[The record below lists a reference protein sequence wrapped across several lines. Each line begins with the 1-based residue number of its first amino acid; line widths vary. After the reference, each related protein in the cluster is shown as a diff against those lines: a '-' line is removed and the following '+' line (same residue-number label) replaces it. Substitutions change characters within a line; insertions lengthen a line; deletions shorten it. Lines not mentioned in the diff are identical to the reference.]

1 MPFAVLVNILIMA
14 GLIVLLYQFQKKYM
28 PFTRRVF
35 IALGMGVVYGACL
48 QLFYGNPSDTLA
60 ESISW
65 FNIVGN
71 GYVGLLK
78 MVVVP
83 LVMVSVISA
92 ILKLKGATSLG
103 RISGWI
109 LSLLMITVSV
119 SAVIGILS
127 ALGFGL
133 NAEAITA
140 GARETARGDQ
150 LLSTVTRVE
159 GLSIPSMLIS
169 LIPVNPF
176 LDMTG
181 ARSTS
186 IIGVVIFSAFIGV
199 SGLGLHRKQP
209 AVAARFESA
218 VEVAHSIV
226 MRMVTLVLRLTP
238 FGVLALITKVV
249 AGSNF
254 TDILE
259 LIQFVIAS
267 YTALIAVLIMHII
280 MVAFVGANPVRYIR
294 KVLPVLTFAFT
305 CRSSAGT
312 MPLTIQTM
320 TQRLGV
326 SEGVANFAA
335 SFGSTIGQNGCAGIY
350 PAMLAVMIAPT
361 VGIDPTSLSFL
372 GTLVVTVAIGSF
384 GVAGVG
390 GGATFAALIV
400 LSALGLPV
408 ELAGLLISI
417 EPLIDMGRTAVN
429 VSGSIAAGYVGGRFM
444 GEVDVNILDSHDALE
459 LDMDAVS

>member
-1 MPFAVLVNILIMA
+1 MPIAVSANVLMMV
-14 GLIVLLYQFQKKYM
+14 GLIALLYRFQKQYM
-28 PFTRRVF
+28 PFTLRVF
-35 IALGMGVVYGACL
+35 IALGLGVAFGACL
-48 QLFYGNPSDTLA
+48 QVFYGASSDTVSK
-60 ESISW
+60 SISW
-65 FNIVGN
+65 FNVVGN

-78 MVVVP
+78 MIVVP

-92 ILKLKGATSLG
+92 ILKLKGAGALG
-103 RISGWI
+103 RISSWI
-109 LSLLMITVSV
+109 LALLMVTVSI
-119 SAVIGILS
+119 AAIIGIIS

-133 NAEAITA
+133 SAESITS
-140 GARETARGDQ
+140 GAREAARGEQ
-150 LLSTVTRVE
+150 LISRAAGLQD
-159 GLSIPSMLIS
+159 LSIPSMLIS
-169 LIPVNPF
+169 LIPYNPF
-176 LDMTG
+176 MDMTG

-199 SGLGLHRKQP
+199 SALGLHRKQP
-209 AVAARFESA
+209 DIAARLEGA
-218 VEVAHSIV
+218 IEVAHALV

-238 FGVLALITKVV
+238 FGILALMTKVV

-254 TDILE
+254 ADILQ
-259 LIQFVIAS
+259 LIQFVFAS
-267 YTALIAVLIMHII
+267 YAALIAVFLVHLIM
-280 MVAFVGANPVRYIR
+280 VTLVGASPVQFIK

-305 CRSSAGT
+305 SRSSAGT

-335 SFGSTIGQNGCAGIY
+335 SFGTTIGQNGCAGIY

-361 VGIDPTSLSFL
+361 VGVDPTSLSFI
-372 GTLVVTVAIGSF
+372 GTLVVTIAIGSF

-429 VSGSIAAGYVGGRFM
+429 V
-444 GEVDVNILDSHDALE
+444 
-459 LDMDAVS
+459 

>member
-1 MPFAVLVNILIMA
+1 MSLAVLVNISIMV
-14 GLIVLLYQFQKKYM
+14 GLLYVLYHFQKKYM

-35 IALGMGVVYGACL
+35 IALGMGVAYGACL
-48 QLFYGNPSDTLA
+48 QVFYGFPSETLT
-60 ESISW
+60 ESIGW
-65 FNIVGN
+65 FNIIGN

-78 MVVVP
+78 MIVVP

-92 ILKLKGATSLG
+92 ILKLKGAGALG

-109 LSLLMITVSV
+109 LALLMITVSIA
-119 SAVIGILS
+119 AVIGIVA

-133 NAEAITA
+133 SAEAITT
-140 GARETARGDQ
+140 GAREAARGEQ
-150 LLSTVTRVE
+150 LLTTVARVE
-159 GLSIPSMLIS
+159 NLSIPGMLVS
-169 LIPVNPF
+169 LIPANPF

-199 SGLGLHRKQP
+199 AVLGLHRKE
-209 AVAARFESA
+209 AVIAGKFESF
-218 VEVAHSIV
+218 VEVAHAIV

-238 FGVLALITKVV
+238 FGILALMTKVV
-249 AGSNF
+249 AGSNIS
-254 TDILE
+254 DILQ

-267 YTALIAVLIMHII
+267 YTALIAVFVVHLIMVT
-280 MVAFVGANPVRYIR
+280 MVGASPVQFIR
-294 KVLPVLTFAFT
+294 KILPALTFAFT
-305 CRSSAGT
+305 SRSSAGT
-312 MPLTIQTM
+312 MPLTIQTL

-326 SEGVANFAA
+326 SEGVSNFAA
-335 SFGSTIGQNGCAGIY
+335 SFGTTIGQNGCAGIY

-361 VGIDPTSLSFL
+361 VGVDPTSFSFI
-372 GTLVVTVAIGSF
+372 GTLIVTIAIGSF

-429 VSGSIAAGYVGGRFM
+429 VSGAITTGFVGGRAM
-444 GEVDVNILDSHDALE
+444 GEVNMDTFNSNDSPE
-459 LDMDAVS
+459 LDMDTVS

>member
-1 MPFAVLVNILIMA
+1 MSLAVLTNIFIMVA
-14 GLIVLLYQFQKKYM
+14 LLYLLYRFQKHYL

-35 IALGMGVVYGACL
+35 IALGMGVGYGACL
-48 QLFYGNPSDTLA
+48 QFFYGYPSETLT

-65 FNIVGN
+65 FNIIGN
-71 GYVGLLK
+71 GYVALLK
-78 MVVVP
+78 MIVVP

-92 ILKLKGATSLG
+92 ILKLKGADTLG
-103 RISGWI
+103 KISGWI
-109 LSLLMITVSV
+109 LALLMITVSI
-119 SAVIGILS
+119 AAAIGIIS

-133 NAEAITA
+133 SAESITS
-140 GARETARGDQ
+140 GVREAARGEQ
-150 LLSTVTRVE
+150 LLNTVSRLE
-159 GLSIPSMLIS
+159 NLSLPTMLIS
-169 LIPVNPF
+169 LIPANPF
-176 LDMTG
+176 MDMTG

-199 SGLGLHRKQP
+199 AVLGLHRKQP
-209 AVAARFESA
+209 EVAGRFEQA
-218 VEVAHSIV
+218 VDVAHAIV
-226 MRMVTLVLRLTP
+226 MRIVTMVLRLTP
-238 FGVLALITKVV
+238 FGILALMTKVV

-254 TDILE
+254 TYMLQ

-267 YTALIAVLIMHII
+267 YAALIAVFVVHLL
-280 MVAFVGANPVRYIR
+280 MVTLVGANPIQFIR
-294 KVLPVLTFAFT
+294 KTLPVLTFAFT
-305 CRSSAGT
+305 SRSSAGT
-312 MPLTIQTM
+312 MPLTIQTL

-335 SFGSTIGQNGCAGIY
+335 SFGTTIGQNGCAGIY

-361 VGIDPTSLSFL
+361 VGIDPTSLSFI
-372 GTLVVTVAIGSF
+372 GTLIVTIAIGSF

-417 EPLIDMGRTAVN
+417 EPVIDMGRTAVN
-429 VSGSIAAGYVGGRFM
+429 VSGAITTGFVSGRAM
-444 GEVDVNILDSHDALE
+444 GEVNMETFNNACLE

>member
-1 MPFAVLVNILIMA
+1 MSLAVLANILIMV
-14 GLIVLLYQFQKKYM
+14 GLLYLLYRFQKQYM

-35 IALGMGVVYGACL
+35 IALGMGVGYGACL
-48 QLFYGNPSDTLA
+48 QIFYGYPSETLT

-78 MVVVP
+78 MIVVP

-92 ILKLKGATSLG
+92 ILKLKGAGTLG
-103 RISGWI
+103 KISGWI
-109 LSLLMITVSV
+109 LALLMITVSI
-119 SAVIGILS
+119 AAAIGIIS

-133 NAEAITA
+133 TAESITS
-140 GARETARGDQ
+140 GVREAARGEQ

-159 GLSIPSMLIS
+159 NLSIPNMLVS
-169 LIPVNPF
+169 LIPSNPF

-199 SGLGLHRKQP
+199 AVLGLHRKQP
-209 AVAARFESA
+209 EVAGTFERT
-218 VEVAHSIV
+218 VEVAHAIV
-226 MRMVTLVLRLTP
+226 MRIVTMVLRLTP
-238 FGVLALITKVV
+238 FGILALMTKVV

-254 TDILE
+254 SDILQ

-267 YTALIAVLIMHII
+267 YAALIAVFVVHLL
-280 MVAFVGANPVRYIR
+280 MVTMVGASPVQFIR
-294 KVLPVLTFAFT
+294 KTLPVLTFAFT
-305 CRSSAGT
+305 SRSSAGT

-335 SFGSTIGQNGCAGIY
+335 SFGTTIGQNGCAGIY

-361 VGIDPTSLSFL
+361 VGVDPTSLSFI
-372 GTLVVTVAIGSF
+372 GTLIITIAIGSF

-429 VSGSIAAGYVGGRFM
+429 VSGAITTGFVGGRAM
-444 GEVDVNILDSHDALE
+444 GEVNMETFNSNDSLE

>member
-1 MPFAVLVNILIMA
+1 MSFAVIANILIMV
-14 GLIVLLYQFQKKYM
+14 GLIALLYRFQKQYM

-35 IALGMGVVYGACL
+35 IALGMGIGFGACL
-48 QLFYGNPSDTLA
+48 QMFYGSGSDVVTH
-60 ESISW
+60 SISW

-78 MVVVP
+78 MIIVP

-92 ILKLKGATSLG
+92 ILKLKGAGTLG

-109 LSLLMITVSV
+109 LTLLMVTVSI

-133 NAEAITA
+133 SAEAITS
-140 GARETARGDQ
+140 GAREVSRGEHLISTAATIQD
-150 LLSTVTRVE
+150 
-159 GLSIPSMLIS
+159 LSIPNMLIS
-169 LIPVNPF
+169 LIPSNPF

-199 SGLGLHRKQP
+199 SALGLHRKKP
-209 AVAARFESA
+209 ELAARFDST
-218 VEVAHSIV
+218 VEVAHALV

-238 FGVLALITKVV
+238 FGVLALMTKVV
-249 AGSNF
+249 AGSNIS
-254 TDILE
+254 DIMQ
-259 LIQFVIAS
+259 LIRFVLASYAALFAVFVLHLVMVAMTGASPLQFVKKI
-267 YTALIAVLIMHII
+267 
-280 MVAFVGANPVRYIR
+280 
-294 KVLPVLTFAFT
+294 LPVLTFAFT
-305 CRSSAGT
+305 SRSSAGT
-312 MPLTIQTM
+312 MPLSIQTL

-350 PAMLAVMIAPT
+350 PAMLAIMIAPT
-361 VGIDPTSLSFL
+361 VGIDPTSISFI
-372 GTLVVTVAIGSF
+372 GTLVVTIAIGSF

-400 LSALGLPV
+400 LSALGMPV

-417 EPLIDMGRTAVN
+417 EPLIDMGRTAIN
-429 VSGSIAAGYVGGRFM
+429 VSGAIATGFVGGRAM
-444 GEVDVNILDSHDALE
+444 GEVDMDVFNNNDSFE
-459 LDMDAVS
+459 LDMDAVA